1 MKRESC
7 FINNS
12 NKISKEFYSNLK
24 KLEFI
29 YPKKIID
36 TMEQSNLLKLK
47 EIIYTLFLIY
57 NSSFKNIMYRFER
70 ENLVKLYSICK
81 DHNTDDFFSYYKK
94 SIINKYIDTS

>member
-1 MKRESC
+1 MLFRSYEKIFTPPHENN
-7 FINNS
+7 FTGGYEKNFTNNNIKYNIDDLFILIINNS

-57 NSSFKNIMYRFER
+57 NSSFKNIMYRF
-70 ENLVKLYSICK
+70 
-81 DHNTDDFFSYYKK
+81 
-94 SIINKYIDTS
+94 